1 MTVNE
6 KTFVSMTPAEK
17 KAAASMNRKAR
28 AKPKQKELPPV
39 FLETSTIY
47 FAKKDTT
54 TRCYYCKQF
63 ILAGKAYRVSTDSRH
78 FKHAECPVEQVKQ

>member
-1 MTVNE
+1 MSRVMT
-6 KTFVSMTPAEK
+6 TLEK
-17 KAAASMNRKAR
+17 KVLKA
-28 AKPKQKELPPV
+28 KKELPPV